1 MKYILIIS
9 IEQPT
14 NEGFN
19 LSELKGNEG
28 NKNHL
33 LPLAVDLQDGSWK
46 VVIWC
51 RAFNV
56 DFGSAILQLQ

>member
-1 MKYILIIS
+1 MD
-9 IEQPT
+9 QPT

-19 LSELKGNEG
+19 LGELKGNEG
-28 NKNHL
+28 DQNYL
-33 LPLAVDLQDGSWK
+33 LLSAVDLQDGSWK
-46 VVIWC
+46 GVIWC

>member
-19 LSELKGNEG
+19 LSELKGNDG
-28 NKNHL
+28 NQNYL

-56 DFGSAILQLQ
+56 DFGSAISQLQ